1 MKKCTVTLSEP
12 VSEMVRAQVKSGRYK
27 DFSAALQD
35 AAWNFFY
42 GPPSPFEE
50 YGVTA
55 AEVERTAQRDLAAIR
70 KDRKAGRIKS
80 RRGLPFEIAI
90 PNQLTARTLRRSKA
104 GRNVKRFATRKE
116 LYADLGK

>member
-1 MKKCTVTLSEP
+1 MQRHNITLSEP
-12 VSEMVRAQVKSGRYK
+12 VSEMVRAQVQSGRYK

-50 YGVTA
+50 YGVTS

-70 KDRKAGRIKS
+70 KDRKAGRLKPWKS
-80 RRGLPFEIAI
+80 RP
-90 PNQLTARTLRRSKA
+90 
-104 GRNVKRFATRKE
+104 
-116 LYADLGK
+116 

>member
-1 MKKCTVTLSEP
+1 MKRHNITLSEP

-50 YGVTA
+50 YGVTS

-70 KDRKAGRIKS
+70 KDRNAGRLKPWKP
-80 RRGLPFEIAI
+80 GP
-90 PNQLTARTLRRSKA
+90 
-104 GRNVKRFATRKE
+104 
-116 LYADLGK
+116 